1 MLMSDAFD
9 QVNLND
15 KGLDA
20 SWLRMTTIANNL
32 ANVDTPNFKRTEV
45 NFQDVLDRELRRTRF
60 TDAQKAVKALDMSD
74 LDPMVYKDHANYSY
88 RIDRNNVDVDTEN
101 VELAS
106 ETLRYQ
112 TISTATNSEL
122 SKFSTAIGS

>member
-9 QVNLND
+9 YVNVMD

-32 ANVDTPNFKRTEV
+32 ANVDTPNYKRTEV
-45 NFQDVLDRELRRTRF
+45 DFQDVLDRELRRTRF
-60 TDAQKAVKALDMSD
+60 TDAHAAVKAVELDD
-74 LDPMVYKDHANYSY
+74 LEPTVYRDHANYSY

-106 ETLRYQ
+106 EQLRYQ
-112 TISTATNSEL
+112 TISTATTSEL

>member
-9 QVNLND
+9 YVNVMD

-45 NFQDVLDRELRRTRF
+45 DFQDVLDRELRRTRF
-60 TDAQKAVKALDMSD
+60 TDVNAAVKALDMGD
-74 LDPMVYKDHANYSY
+74 LDPMVYPDHANYSY

-106 ETLRYQ
+106 EQLRYQ
-112 TISTATNSEL
+112 TITTATNSEL

>member
-32 ANVDTPNFKRTEV
+32 ANVDTPNYKRTEV

-122 SKFSTAIGS
+122 SKFTTAIGS